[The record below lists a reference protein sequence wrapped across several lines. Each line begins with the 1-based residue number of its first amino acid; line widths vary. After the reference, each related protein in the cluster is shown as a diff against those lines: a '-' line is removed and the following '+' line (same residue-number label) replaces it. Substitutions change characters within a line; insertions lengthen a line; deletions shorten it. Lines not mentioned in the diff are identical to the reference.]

1 MIPPEKGLLSCLS
14 ARSVQ
19 NQGFRHRAVS
29 VYDAQHR
36 ALVSNDRAQTV
47 YSEREEEGLSWRDG
61 IGGSPNRSEM
71 GSKLSLI
78 KEQRGWIEKLVS
90 WELGGRM
97 VRKKKKK
104 RTF

>member
-1 MIPPEKGLLSCLS
+1 MPPEKGLLNCLS

-19 NQGFRHRAVS
+19 NQGSRHRAVR

-36 ALVSNDRAQTV
+36 ALVSNDRAQTI
-47 YSEREEEGLSWRDG
+47 YSEREEEGLRWRDG
-61 IGGSPNRSEM
+61 TGGSPSGSEM
-71 GSKLSLI
+71 GSKPSLT